1 MNKMSKQKQNYKT
14 NKEKYHAYQRDS
26 GRERE
31 RACDQSGEKGYEEK
45 EKFKTIIII
54 IVVVLLLVVVVIV
67 IVVQTRLR
75 AVTRKTLSKTKRQM
89 K

>member
-1 MNKMSKQKQNYKT
+1 MKKISKQKQNYKT
-14 NKEKYHAYQRDS
+14 NEQTNTHTKETVE
-26 GRERE
+26 ERA

-54 IVVVLLLVVVVIV
+54 IVVVVLLVVV
-67 IVVQTRLR
+67 VVQTRLR
-75 AVTRKTLSKTKRQM
+75 AVTGKTLLKTKRQM

>member
-14 NKEKYHAYQRDS
+14 NKEKYHAYQETVE
-26 GRERE
+26 ERE
-31 RACDQSGEKGYEEK
+31 RACDQSGEMGYEEK

-67 IVVQTRLR
+67 VFVQTRLR